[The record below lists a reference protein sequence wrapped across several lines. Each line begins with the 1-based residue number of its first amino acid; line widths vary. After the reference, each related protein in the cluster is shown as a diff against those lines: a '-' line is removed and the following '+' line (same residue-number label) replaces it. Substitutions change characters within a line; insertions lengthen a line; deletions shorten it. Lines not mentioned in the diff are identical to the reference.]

1 MLSFFLFGNF
11 AVAGASRVS
20 AVKKVADTSGERTI
34 TTSHYIYDTTV
45 SVRNSETI
53 QASLR
58 VYSPAHDIPLP
69 SQTVVFAIAKAYAPS
84 NGTILLDALWML
96 PYPGDCKGDSY
107 EDIIPDFPATFAIFT
122 GRVRTTASAL
132 LDSAKSKA
140 FIVDVGEY
148 VRDALQLS
156 SIQYVC

>member
-1 MLSFFLFGNF
+1 
-11 AVAGASRVS
+11 
-20 AVKKVADTSGERTI
+20 
-34 TTSHYIYDTTV
+34 
-45 SVRNSETI
+45 
-53 QASLR
+53 
-58 VYSPAHDIPLP
+58 
-69 SQTVVFAIAKAYAPS
+69 
-84 NGTILLDALWML
+84 ML
-96 PYPGDCKGDSY
+96 PYPGDCEGDSY

-122 GRVRTTASAL
+122 GRVCTTTSAL